1 MPSALPPSK
10 SQLMNANELE
20 AAVDRAIAASRG
32 DLRSTIR
39 GLIVTNDCLET
50 EVCDLMQTVS
60 HAFVRGRLK
69 VYMG

>member
-10 SQLMNANELE
+10 SPSMNDNELE
-20 AAVDRAIAASRG
+20 AAVDWAIASSRG

-39 GLIVTNDCLET
+39 GLIVANDYLET

-60 HAFVRGRLK
+60 RAWKRLR
-69 VYMG
+69 VS